1 MFIHC
6 SCSHHTSLQAIR
18 HEKLNQPSNA
28 CEEDPD
34 YNFSRCVKR
43 SILRKAGCQPPWMK
57 SNMKGLP
64 LCENKT
70 SFGHY
75 DYEKFRVF
83 FMNTQQLIEDT
94 KCLMPCTFM
103 EYKVNMMSNFVH
115 ESKVSIFRKWENQ
128 KNTLAMK
135 QWCQYL

>member
-1 MFIHC
+1 MLILTIC
-6 SCSHHTSLQAIR
+6 LSLQAVR

-70 SFGHY
+70 SFGQY

-83 FMNTQQLIEDT
+83 FMNTQQLMEDT
-94 KCLMPCTFM
+94 QCPRPCTFM
-103 EYKVNMMSNFVH
+103 EYR
-115 ESKVSIFRKWENQ
+115 VSDS
-128 KNTLAMK
+128 
-135 QWCQYL
+135 YDD